1 MLIKGVLTF
10 GPAPRQDQSAL
21 FFQTTHGTLFMPAA
35 PMDYSQDFLALAD
48 QYNALKFGEF
58 KLKSGRVSPYF
69 FNMGAI
75 ASGAGM
81 QRLAAG
87 YAAALTASGI
97 AYDSLFG
104 PAYKGIPLV
113 ATVACAL
120 AQDDDNNIRDVPFTY
135 NRKEAKAHG
144 EGGTLVGAPL
154 GQRVVIVD
162 DVITAG
168 TAVREAIELIR
179 AAGSEVVGVL
189 IALDRQER
197 GTDERSPLAALTQ
210 DEGIATAAVANLDDV
225 IGYARER
232 YSADTVAA
240 IRAYRAQYGVA

>member
-1 MLIKGVLTF
+1 
-10 GPAPRQDQSAL
+10 
-21 FFQTTHGTLFMPAA
+21 MPAE
-35 PMDYSQDFLALAD
+35 PTDPSQDFLALAD
-48 QYNALKFGEF
+48 NYDALKFGEF

-87 YAAALTASGI
+87 YGAALMRSGI
-97 AYDSLFG
+97 EYDSLFG

-120 AQDDDNNIRDVPFTY
+120 ADHGLDIPFTY
-135 NRKEAKAHG
+135 NRKEAKDHG

-168 TAVREAIELIR
+168 TAVREAIAMIR
-179 AAGSEVVGVL
+179 NAGSEVAGVL

-197 GTDERSPLAALTQ
+197 GVDKRSPLQALAAE
-210 DEGIATAAVANLDDV
+210 EGIPTVAVATLDDV
-225 IGYARER
+225 IGYAER
-232 YSADTVAA
+232 AGLAEDRLAA
-240 IRAYRAQYGVA
+240 IKQYRDEYGVL

>member
-1 MLIKGVLTF
+1 MTN
-10 GPAPRQDQSAL
+10 
-21 FFQTTHGTLFMPAA
+21 TAA
-35 PMDYSQDFLALAD
+35 DFSQDFLALAD
-48 QYNALKFGEF
+48 RYDALKFGAF
-58 KLKSGRVSPYF
+58 TLKSGRVSPYF

-81 QRLAAG
+81 KKLASG

-97 AYDSLFG
+97 QYDSLFG

-120 AQDDDNNIRDVPFTY
+120 AEHDLDIPFTY
-135 NRKEAKAHG
+135 NRKEAKDHG

-154 GQRVVIVD
+154 GKRVVIVD

-179 AAGSEVVGVL
+179 AAGSEVAGVL

-197 GTDERSPLAALTQ
+197 GTDDRSPLAALAE
-210 DEGIATAAVANLDDV
+210 DEGIPTIAVATLGDV
-225 IGYARER
+225 IGYAQTQC
-232 YSADTVAA
+232 SDDTVAS
-240 IRAYRAQYGVA
+240 IRAYRSTFGVS